1 MEPMYDGHAA
11 DSQVIDQSLR
21 MCDYL
26 MISINIV
33 SYWRGQSGH
42 IVEIVCNRGC
52 VWSVVDCRWW
62 LSISTKC
69 GILTQYY
76 VVFVGILTIMKA
88 FVAAPG
94 AKASYAGQRLVTS
107 AKACQ
112 QPRRLA
118 VVQCTA
124 QDASETSERLRLNN
138 LSPQEGSRRKKTR
151 KGRGYGAGQ
160 GGTAGYG
167 MRGQKSRS
175 GSGIRPGF
183 EGGQTPLYRKLPKL
197 RGIAGGMGHGLPDY
211 VTINVRDLNKFA
223 GEDGEVSLEML
234 KEKKILNLSGR
245 QDKLPLKI
253 LGTGE
258 LSGPVTVHAAA
269 FSASAKEKIEA
280 AGGKVIEVPQKPKWT
295 RAAHEAAKEASS

>member
-1 MEPMYDGHAA
+1 MELCWIATVVVNCMKIKMWKEIANSPIPLGDDCGSPSM
-11 DSQVIDQSLR
+11 
-21 MCDYL
+21 
-26 MISINIV
+26 
-33 SYWRGQSGH
+33 WR
-42 IVEIVCNRGC
+42 
-52 VWSVVDCRWW
+52 VVDYPSKWW
-62 LSISTKC
+62 PTCFLFVLLYPDKCSISCRFDIIKK
-69 GILTQYY
+69 
-76 VVFVGILTIMKA
+76 MKA
-88 FVAAPG
+88 VIAVNG
-94 AKASYAGQRLVTS
+94 AKAAYAGQRLVTS
-107 AKACQ
+107 AKASQ

-124 QDASETSERLRLNN
+124 QDAASSERLRLDN
-138 LSPQEGSRRKKTR
+138 LSPQDGSRRKKTR

-197 RGIAGGMGHGLPDY
+197 KGIAGGMGHGLPDY

-223 GEDGEVSLEML
+223 GEDGEVSLELL

-280 AGGKVIEVPQKPKWT
+280 AGGTVVTVPQKEKWT
-295 RAAHEAAKEASS
+295 RAAHEAAKAQESS